1 MTMTTGLFAAL
12 TLSAMLTVSRS
23 DAEYQLPPPTNLSYV
38 WINKFAVKIS
48 WDWERPGIESLAEK
62 SKISYEL
69 VVEQPYPKKIE
80 LLDSKSHVEH
90 CITENGDSD
99 HCKFT
104 VHAKFHEETCNGCNH
119 STDVTETARREE
131 PRVELVKDF
140 KCLYT
145 TEGFNCSWIPVD
157 PYLNLE
163 LSYRACASDP
173 NNNESLKPCNRPY
186 STGERKGCYW
196 SWPSLGR
203 AQVLDDPD
211 ICIYIESEIGWHY
224 FKPIIGPASPVLTI
238 TEDHNHLKLTWSSPE
253 IQNNCIWIYELCY
266 RECDKSEQCRN
277 HTHELSDQNE
287 TLSPQNEMLYN
298 RDCRYEF
305 RSRLKTSGNC
315 PKLVSDWS
323 EIVTHGANKTPDQ
336 TLPLVAIIIPIILFV
351 CILLACYCFRRHS
364 DIICP
369 NIPDPSA
376 IFKEMVNGNRE
387 HNKAE
392 QKPFENVY
400 TPMPEDVES
409 CKVTLINQSGA
420 LQPNS

>member
-1 MTMTTGLFAAL
+1 MTVTPGLFAAL
-12 TLSAMLTVSRS
+12 TLSAMLTVSRC

-38 WINKFAVKIS
+38 WINKFAVKMS
-48 WDWERPGIESLAEK
+48 WDWERPESLPHDC
-62 SKISYEL
+62 KISYEL
-69 VVEQPYPKKIE
+69 VVVQEQPYTKTTKR
-80 LLDSKSHVEH
+80 LDSKSHVVH

-99 HCKFT
+99 RCKFT
-104 VHAKFHEETCNGCNH
+104 VHAVFKEELCNG
-119 STDVTETARREE
+119 SSQSRGVTETAKRKE
-131 PRVELVKDF
+131 PRVKLVKDF

-145 TEGFNCSWIPVD
+145 TEGFNCSWIPVALN
-157 PYLNLE
+157 PNLE
-163 LSYRACASDP
+163 ISYRACVSDP
-173 NNNESLKPCNRPY
+173 NNNESLKAGDRPY
-186 STGERKGCYW
+186 ITGARNSCYW
-196 SWPSLGR
+196 PV
-203 AQVLDDPD
+203 AQGTKYDE
-211 ICIYIESEIGWHY
+211 ICIYIESKIGWSY
-224 FKPIIGPASPVLTI
+224 FQPIIGPASPVLTI
-238 TEDHNHLKLTWSSPE
+238 TEDTDRLKLTWSSPE
-253 IQNNCIWIYELCY
+253 FQNDCIWKFEFCY
-266 RECDKSEQCRN
+266 TECEKAEQCRI
-277 HTHELSDQNE
+277 HTYKLSDQNE

-305 RSRLKTSGNC
+305 RSRLTTRENC

-323 EIVTHGANKTPDQ
+323 EIVTHGVNKTPDQ

-376 IFKEMVNGNRE
+376 IFKEMVNGNKE

-392 QKPFENVY
+392 HKPIENVY